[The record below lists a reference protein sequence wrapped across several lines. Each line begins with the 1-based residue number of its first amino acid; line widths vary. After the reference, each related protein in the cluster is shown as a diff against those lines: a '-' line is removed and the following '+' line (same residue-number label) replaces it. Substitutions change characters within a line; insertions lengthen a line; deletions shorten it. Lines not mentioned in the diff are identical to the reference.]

1 MTTVAI
7 DFGTSN
13 TVVSIME
20 ADTALPKTLRFS
32 AISRLLK
39 LGKGKENITEISVI
53 PTLAFVKNQDNII
66 IGEKVRSQ
74 RLGMAQPHRL
84 FKGFKRELSADFQ
97 APPRQIEAQQ
107 YTAETI
113 AEAFIKEIWHNLQ
126 KEEINPSKVI
136 FTAPVGAF
144 ERYLDWFR
152 ALGNSLEIEKIQL
165 IDESTAAALGYAVK
179 RPNSLVL
186 VIDFGGG
193 TLDLSLVKT
202 FNPNALEN
210 ADNLKAQVIAKT
222 DAYVGG
228 EDIDNWILED
238 YLAQIGTS
246 REEIDPISWQNL
258 LEIAEKLKIKLSD
271 EELVKESWL
280 DENTFMSYEIS
291 LNREKLEQ
299 ILENHLLLEQ
309 LREALDEVITIALS
323 KGIKKNEIEQV
334 LLVGGTCLIPAIQ
347 QLIKLY
353 FGKNKVKLEKPFE
366 AVCHGALTLENIIE
380 IDDYLRH
387 SYAIRLW
394 DNYQKTHNFYP
405 LFTAGIKYPC
415 EREESLILQVVKN
428 EQTTIRLDVGELG
441 KISQAEVTYD
451 SYGRMSSQGVSQKEI
466 YRSLECHHGEVCLA
480 HLDPPGMLGMDRLS
494 VDFAVDEN
502 RVLLATVKDLFT
514 DKILVE
520 KQAIAKL
527 N

>member
-13 TVVSIME
+13 TVVSILE
-20 ADTALPKTLRFS
+20 ADTGLPKTLRFP
-32 AISRLLK
+32 AISRLFK
-39 LGKGKENITEISVI
+39 IENSQDNLTEIAVI
-53 PTLAFVKNQDNII
+53 PTLAFVKDQDHII

-97 APPRQIEAQQ
+97 PPPRQIDQQQ
-107 YTAETI
+107 YTSEI
-113 AEAFIKEIWHNLQ
+113 ISEAFIKEIWDNLQ
-126 KEEINPSKVI
+126 KQEINPSNVI

-152 ALGNSLEIEKIQL
+152 DLGNKLGIEHIQL
-165 IDESTAAALGYAVK
+165 IDESTSAALGYAVK
-179 RPNSLVL
+179 RPNTLVL

-202 FNPNALEN
+202 VNFNVQNSTQ
-210 ADNLKAQVIAKT
+210 LKAEVIAKC

-228 EDIDNWILED
+228 EDIDSWIVED
-238 YLAQIGTS
+238 YLTQINTS

-258 LEIAEKLKIKLSD
+258 LEIAEKLKIRLSQED
-271 EELVKESWL
+271 FAQESWL
-280 DENTFMSYEIS
+280 DENNFMSYNIS

-299 ILENHLLLEQ
+299 ILENWLLLEQ
-309 LREALDEVITIALS
+309 LREALDEVLTIALS
-323 KGIKKNEIEQV
+323 KGVKKSEIEQV

-347 QLIKLY
+347 NLIQLY
-353 FGKNKVKLEKPFE
+353 FGKNKVKLDKPFE
-366 AVCHGALTLENIIE
+366 AVSHGALSLEKVAE

-394 DNYQKTHNFYP
+394 NKYQNSYDFYP
-405 LFTAGIKYPC
+405 LFEAGIKYPC
-415 EREESLILQVVKN
+415 QREESLYLQVVKSD
-428 EQTTIRLDVGELG
+428 QTTFRLDIGELG
-441 KISQAEVTYD
+441 KISQGEVTYD
-451 SYGRMSSQGVSQKEI
+451 HLGRMTSKGVSQKEI
-466 YRSLECHHGEVCLA
+466 YRSLECHHNEVCIA
-480 HLDPPGMLGMDRLS
+480 HLTPPGMLGMDRIL
-494 VDFAVDEN
+494 VDFEVDEK

-514 DKILVE
+514 DQILVE

-527 N
+527 K